1 MDLRSAARPRPTARR
16 GRGTTRALALA
27 VVFACG
33 PHEETTP
40 LIHVSPNAAK
50 RMDWIHGTGSGAP
63 PARVHVMRAGE
74 ELGGPNAT
82 GRPGDYLVENGEVA
96 FVIDQL
102 GTNAGAGFA
111 VGGGNLVDAADARAR
126 KDELGQLM
134 TYFGRFPRQG
144 VYEAIDTGVLADG
157 SAYVEAKG
165 HELSDP
171 KVAVRTRYT
180 LHPNDRALL
189 IETTLE
195 NRGDRASLLLG
206 LGDAIQWGGAEKFAP
221 DRGRGFKGDSHG
233 SFLAGIGRLASYAIA
248 STDGAMNAHSGPAW
262 SDTQQ
267 VGRTD
272 LAPGR
277 SVHYARVFLVGPRA
291 DVSGIVAELTKTAG
305 GGVGSVKVALA
316 GDAGSVATPAD
327 ADVEIAVGG
336 RAIMDLRADGTGA
349 LVGELPP
356 GKYELRYAGGGGRG
370 ARGAPI
376 AVEVT
381 KDHESSVTLGVT
393 APGRLHVQ
401 CKERASAEQG
411 ASPVPCKATFEGVD
425 VGNPDFGPAHVAGPA
440 RNQVTTKD
448 GDVDVALAP
457 GKYRVTL
464 SRGPEYALST
474 FEVDVRPGADVQG
487 ACDVGERCLLRRV
500 VDTRGWVACDF
511 HQHTMLGVDAPTSTR
526 DRVIGNV
533 AEGVEVAVASEH
545 NIVADLEPLVRDMGL
560 ANRLAEVPGDELT
573 TDTSRKPWGH
583 ANAFPLVANVALA
596 HGGAIDVRDRGPKE
610 LFGELR
616 AKNPGVVIQVNH
628 PRSGR
633 NGYFDLLDFDRA
645 TGVGGDPAYVADFD
659 AIELWSGRSIAQ
671 RSAVFG
677 DVLALLRTSHPVTI
691 TGVTD
696 THGMV
701 GQEAGYPRTYVKTND
716 KDLGAWSPDRS
727 AELARVLRTT
737 REVVVTNGPFLRVTA
752 NGAGIGG
759 VARAR
764 GGRVMVTVEVE
775 SAPWIEVKELELVR
789 ALGPKAAK
797 REKLSVDVHP
807 RANAAGAM
815 VARATFDLAVDRD
828 DAFLVIAKGD
838 KPLAPV
844 VGGDPDDMHPYAVAG
859 AIWLD
864 ADGDGHALGR

>member
-1 MDLRSAARPRPTARR
+1 MDLKKVALV
-16 GRGTTRALALA
+16 ALALS
-27 VVFACG
+27 CG
-33 PHEETTP
+33 PHEDATP
-40 LIHVSPNAAK
+40 LIHVNPNAAK
-50 RMDWIHGTGSGAP
+50 RADWIHGTSKTT

-82 GRPGDYLVENGEVA
+82 GRPGDLLLENSEVA

-102 GTNAGAGFA
+102 GAGAGFA
-111 VGGGNLVDAADARAR
+111 VGGGNLIDAADARAR

-134 TYFGRFPRQG
+134 TYFGTFPRQA
-144 VYEAIDTGVLADG
+144 VYDAIDSGVLADG
-157 SAYVEAKG
+157 AAYVECKG
-165 HELSDP
+165 HDLDDP
-171 KVAVRTRYT
+171 RVAVRTRYV

-189 IETTLE
+189 LDTALE
-195 NRGDRASLLLG
+195 NHGDRAAVIVS

-221 DRGRGFKGDSHG
+221 DRGRGFKGDSRG
-233 SFLAGIGRLASYAIA
+233 SFLAGIGRLASYAIT
-248 STDGAMNAHSGPAW
+248 STDGAIAAHSGPAW
-262 SDTQQ
+262 SDTAQA
-267 VGRTD
+267 GRTEI
-272 LAPGR
+272 APGQ
-277 SVHYARVFLVGPRA
+277 SVHYTRVFLVGPRA
-291 DVSGIVAELTKTAG
+291 DTAGLVAELTKSAG
-305 GGVGSVKVALA
+305 GSVGSVRVALA
-316 GDAGSVATPAD
+316 GDAGAVAVPPD
-327 ADVEIAVGG
+327 ADVEVAVGG
-336 RAIMDLRADGTGA
+336 RPIMDLRADASGA
-349 LVGELPP
+349 LAGELPP
-356 GKYELRYAGGGGRG
+356 GKYELRYARGGGRG
-370 ARGAPI
+370 ARGASVAI
-376 AVEVT
+376 EVA
-381 KDHESSVTLGVT
+381 KDRETSATLGVT

-401 CKERASAEQG
+401 CKERADPAKN
-411 ASPVPCKATFEGVD
+411 ASPVPCKATIEGLD

-448 GDVDVALAP
+448 GDVDVPLAP

-500 VDTRGWVACDF
+500 VDTRGYLACDF

-526 DRVIGNV
+526 DRVVGNV

-560 ANRLAEVPGDELT
+560 ADRLVEIPGDELT

-583 ANAFPLVANVALA
+583 ANAFPLVASATLPN
-596 HGGAIDVRDRGPKE
+596 GGAIDVRDRGPKE

-616 AKNPGVVIQVNH
+616 AKNPGLVIQVNH

-671 RSAVFG
+671 RSAVLG
-677 DVLALLRTSHPVTI
+677 DVVALLRTSHPVTI
-691 TGVTD
+691 TGTTD

-701 GQEAGYPRTYVKTND
+701 GQEAGYPRTYVRMKEDGLASWT
-716 KDLGAWSPDRS
+716 PDRS
-727 AELARVLRTT
+727 AELARALRET
-737 REVVVTNGPFLRVTA
+737 RDVVVTNGPFLRVSV
-752 NGAGIGG
+752 GGVGIGG

-764 GGRVMVTVEVE
+764 GGRVVVTVDVE
-775 SAPWIEVKELELVR
+775 SAPWIETKHVTVIRAVGAKKKERLE
-789 ALGPKAAK
+789 A
-797 REKLSVDVHP
+797 DIHP
-807 RANAAGAM
+807 HPNAAGAL
-815 VARATFDLAVDRD
+815 VAHLTFDLAVDRD
-828 DAFLVIAKGD
+828 DAILVRVTGD

-844 VGGDPDDMHPYAVAG
+844 VGGDPDEMHPYAISG

-864 ADGDGHALGR
+864 ADGDAHSLGR